1 MMKQAIKEAV
11 ILSIVAV
18 VLAAAVY
25 VVRPDK
31 VGLAPG
37 TVDDAGGQPA
47 TAEQG
52 FAEISIDDARR
63 HFGEKG
69 VIFADARHP
78 ADYEAGHIQ
87 GAVNLYASEPDAW
100 LTDVLAGVDP
110 QDLIIAYCD
119 GEDCHLA
126 TQLAELLVLN
136 GFENVTYLKNGWT
149 RWRESGYPID

>member
-1 MMKQAIKEAV
+1 MMKQAVKEAV

-18 VLAAAVY
+18 ALAVAVY

-31 VGLAPG
+31 IGPAPG
-37 TVDDAGGQPA
+37 TVDGADGQPSSV
-47 TAEQG
+47 EQG
-52 FAEISIDDARR
+52 FGEIGLEDALR
-63 HFGEKG
+63 HLGEKG

-100 LTDVLAGVDP
+100 LSDFLAGVDP
-110 QDLIIAYCD
+110 KDLIITYCD
-119 GEDCHLA
+119 GEECHLA
-126 TQLAELLVLN
+126 TQLAELLALN

-149 RWRESGYPID
+149 RWREGGYPIE

>member
-1 MMKQAIKEAV
+1 MMSQAVKEAV

-18 VLAAAVY
+18 ALAVAVY

-31 VGLAPG
+31 IGPAPG
-37 TVDDAGGQPA
+37 TVDGAGGQPA
-47 TAEQG
+47 SGEHG
-52 FAEISIDDARR
+52 LAEIDIEDALR
-63 HFGEKG
+63 HLGEKG

-100 LTDVLAGVDP
+100 LTDLLAGVDP
-110 QDLIIAYCD
+110 QDLIITYCD

-126 TQLAELLVLN
+126 TQLAELLILN
-136 GFENVTYLKNGWT
+136 GFVNVTYLKNGWT
-149 RWRESGYPID
+149 RWRQSGYPVE